1 MTGDADAGVFV
12 HAYVPDKF
20 YAFGGCPIVNRFDV
34 LGKTA
39 NGKYALSYP
48 VYNATN
54 RYAAIASTQLNPA
67 GFNVYT
73 MWFGFSYTALRDDVV
88 SSPLDRFEIARDVFA
103 WMQYA
108 TNANVTPAGAPPK
121 FTKLAQNYPNPFNPT
136 TTIKFDLKEKGP
148 VTLKIYN
155 VAGQLVRTL
164 VDDVRDAAA
173 YSIAWDGRN
182 NTGSK
187 VASGIYFY
195 KMETKGFSETR
206 KMVLLR

>member
-1 MTGDADAGVFV
+1 V
-12 HAYVPDKF
+12 HGGVPDKF
-20 YAFGGCPIVNRFDV
+20 YAFGGCPIINQFDV

-48 VYNATN
+48 VYNSTN
-54 RYAAIASTQLNPA
+54 RYAAIASTTLNPA
-67 GFNVYT
+67 GFNVNT
-73 MWFGFSYTALRDDVV
+73 MWFGFSMQYSRDDVL
-88 SSPLDRFEIARDVFA
+88 SLPIDRFEIAENVFA
-103 WMQYA
+103 WMQFITNPCCIGYA
-108 TNANVTPAGAPPK
+108 DAEVPSAY
-121 FTKLAQNYPNPFNPT
+121 KLSQNFPNPFNPT
-136 TTIKFDLKEKGP
+136 TTIKFDMKEKGP
-148 VTLKIYN
+148 VTLKVYN

-182 NTGSK
+182 NIGSD

-195 KMETKGFSETR
+195 KMETNGFSETR